1 MKKVLFFA
9 IAIAFSTV
17 STLSAQTLPSVN
29 TKDLNKAGKD
39 AVAEAS
45 ASASSQTDQIKE
57 ALMKDKELQ
66 EKTIDHLKSN
76 PETKDALM
84 GMAAKN
90 TGGLKGLMKS
100 VLGDKSLSQAA
111 VDYVT
116 KNPDLLQKAM
126 KLVGM

>member
-9 IAIAFSTV
+9 IAIAFSAV
-17 STLSAQTLPSVN
+17 SSLSAQTLPSVN
-29 TKDLNKAGKD
+29 TKDLSKAGTD
-39 AVAEAS
+39 AVS
-45 ASASSQTDQIKE
+45 QVSSKQTDQIKE
-57 ALMKDKELQ
+57 ALMKDKGLQ

-90 TGGLKGLMKS
+90 TGGLKGMMKS

-111 VDYVT
+111 VDYIS

>member
-9 IAIAFSTV
+9 IAIAFSAASSV
-17 STLSAQTLPSVN
+17 SAQTLPSVS
-29 TKDLNKAGKD
+29 TKDLNKAGSD
-39 AVAEAS
+39 AVS
-45 ASASSQTDQIKE
+45 QVSSSQTDQIKE
-57 ALMKDKELQ
+57 ALMKDKGLQ

-76 PETKDALM
+76 PDTKDALM

-111 VDYVT
+111 IDYVS
-116 KNPDLLQKAM
+116 KNPDMLKKAM
-126 KLVGM
+126 SLVGM

>member
-39 AVAEAS
+39 VVAQ
-45 ASASSQTDQIKE
+45 ASSSNQADQIKE

-76 PETKDALM
+76 PDTKDALM
-84 GMAAKN
+84 GLATKN

-100 VLGDKSLSQAA
+100 VLGDKSLTQAA
-111 VDYVT
+111 IDYVSS
-116 KNPDLLQKAM
+116 NPDLLQKAL

>member
-9 IAIAFSTV
+9 IAIAFSAV
-17 STLSAQTLPSVN
+17 SSLSAQTLPSVN
-29 TKDLNKAGKD
+29 TKDLSKAGTD
-39 AVAEAS
+39 AVS
-45 ASASSQTDQIKE
+45 QVSSKQTDQIKE
-57 ALMKDKELQ
+57 ALMKDKGLQ

-90 TGGLKGLMKS
+90 TGGLKGMMKS
-100 VLGDKSLSQAA
+100 ILGDKSLSQAA
-111 VDYVT
+111 VDYVS

>member
-1 MKKVLFFA
+1 MKKVLFFT
-9 IAIAFSTV
+9 IALAFTTV
-17 STLSAQTLPSVN
+17 STLSAQTMPTLNSS
-29 TKDLNKAGKD
+29 DLKKAGT
-39 AVAEAS
+39 EL
-45 ASASSQTDQIKE
+45 SSGQTDQIKE
-57 ALMKDKELQ
+57 ALMKDKGLQ

-111 VDYVT
+111 VDYIS

-126 KLVGM
+126 KIVGM